1 MVLEALNDPGG
12 EDEIPGLAVHD
23 KHKAAGGARCIPCVR
38 CCHRYLPGDE
48 IAYGHLDLPTE
59 WKEVLN
65 ERAGIVLLEVTIV
78 QNRGKIKR
86 IDRVFSEQ
94 REELKVL
101 LLVLIPNS

>member
-1 MVLEALNDPGG
+1 MRFRGSLSTTSTKL
-12 EDEIPGLAVHD
+12 LAAPDVFRVSG
-23 KHKAAGGARCIPCVR
+23 AATVTSP
-38 CCHRYLPGDE
+38 E
-48 IAYGHLDLPTE
+48 MKIAYGHLDLPTE